1 VFDRADNLVGT
12 QIISYKT
19 DKDIKWCQLTGIAG
33 RDNRVVGAMQ
43 LYSVEKN
50 VSQPIEG
57 HAGAFAYMKLPGNQA
72 PSTLFC
78 IASRTPAG
86 GKLHIIEVGGPAA
99 GGNAFPKKQV
109 DLYFPAEAAQDFPVA
124 MQSSDQY
131 NML

>member
-1 VFDRADNLVGT
+1 MF
-12 QIISYKT
+12 Q
-19 DKDIKWCQLTGIAG
+19 
-33 RDNRVVGAMQ
+33 DNRVVGAMQ
-43 LYSVEKN
+43 LFSVEKN

-57 HAGAFAYMKLPGNQA
+57 HAGAFAYMKLPGNSA

-78 IASRTPAG
+78 IAARTPAG

-99 GGNAFPKKQV
+99 GGNAFAKKQV

-131 NML
+131 NMLSVHSSCRCWCAVEFLTPHICTSAGT